1 MKQEVE
7 AGDWV
12 EAGTVIKDVLV
23 VEAGEDGHVG
33 RPIIRKDSRKLD
45 GNLRKMVEVPNGL
58 GPVHR
63 G

>member
-23 VEAGEDGHVG
+23 VEAGEDGQVG
-33 RPIIRKDSRKLD
+33 RRVEGKNSGKLY
-45 GNLRKMVEVPNGL
+45 GELGQMV
-58 GPVHR
+58 
-63 G
+63 